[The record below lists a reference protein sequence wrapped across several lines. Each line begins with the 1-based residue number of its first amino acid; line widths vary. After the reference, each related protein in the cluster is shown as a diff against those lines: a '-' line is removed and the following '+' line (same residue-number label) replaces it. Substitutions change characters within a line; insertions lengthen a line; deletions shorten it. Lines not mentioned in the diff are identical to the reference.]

1 MHQFQTSG
9 HLTLHSGLLLR
20 RQCRARTRRY
30 VARDR
35 TGFSPC
41 CMHESRNHLLFQ
53 QFGVMLRA
61 TACGCVIENIL
72 VASRT
77 FRRG

>member
-1 MHQFQTSG
+1 
-9 HLTLHSGLLLR
+9 
-20 RQCRARTRRY
+20 
-30 VARDR
+30 
-35 TGFSPC
+35 
-41 CMHESRNHLLFQ
+41 MHESRNHQLFQ

-77 FRRG
+77 FRRADLFRDVRGADFIAIPFTQLTLNIDSHAHKDRRD